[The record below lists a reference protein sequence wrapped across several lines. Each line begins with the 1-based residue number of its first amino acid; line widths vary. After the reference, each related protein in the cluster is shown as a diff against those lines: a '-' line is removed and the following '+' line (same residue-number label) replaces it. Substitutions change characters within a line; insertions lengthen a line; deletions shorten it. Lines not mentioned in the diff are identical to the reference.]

1 MKVYLELIGPLDED
15 LPLELKASPREL
27 SLPEPT
33 SIHAFLTQVLK
44 FRDTDKVVLVNGR
57 YRAPNEELRN
67 GDRVQIFP
75 RLDGG

>member
-1 MKVYLELIGPLDED
+1 MKVHLEIIGPLDED
-15 LPLELKASPREL
+15 LPEELKATPREL

-33 SIHAFLTQVLK
+33 SLHTFLTEVLK

-57 YRAPNEELRN
+57 YRAPNEALRP